1 MVENELTV
9 HWEVAMDRPLSPRG
23 IEPHSGLNL
32 LQRYHPGTHIKKSL
46 GVRKGQVTRMQMLRP
61 GERMTVAW
69 WVKAR
74 VQVRS
79 NYILVKPTGSSSPP
93 EFQCSLELS

>member
-32 LQRYHPGTHIKKSL
+32 LQRYHPGTHIKKI
-46 GVRKGQVTRMQMLRP
+46 TRSKEGTSDQDADV
-61 GERMTVAW
+61 E
-69 WVKAR
+69 AR
-74 VQVRS
+74 RENDS
-79 NYILVKPTGSSSPP
+79 GLVG
-93 EFQCSLELS
+93 